1 MTISDFF
8 PFLYIFFEIYRLKLA
23 QTKSK
28 PIEVEMEI
36 ENKENM
42 PNEQPTK
49 EVANYSAMVESI
61 IKGTN
66 AFDLDNINMVE
77 LLQAKEAYKEI
88 VKKKLIEK
96 KKELIDKNRADK
108 LALISSIPEEA
119 RKMPFISFVIALKNE
134 YIGDNIVV
142 KNKREAVKKKP
153 SVKILFE
160 DQEINIEGD
169 SILVRNAKSSPSN
182 KNFINLVRDAYDE
195 CFGNKKRKLK

>member
-1 MTISDFF
+1 
-8 PFLYIFFEIYRLKLA
+8 
-23 QTKSK
+23 
-28 PIEVEMEI
+28 MEI